1 MPDEVRLMW
10 HWGQPYWLM
19 LLLVLAV
26 VALWQRRQRAVTQA
40 PPTVTLIHPDLALLP
55 PVYDPPATRLYSAFG
70 MNLLALTCL
79 VLALAQPQWLGNW
92 LPPTPLGREIVLLVD
107 TSKSMSISDF
117 ELNGQAVERLAVLKD
132 LVTRFVAGRAG
143 DRFGLIGFGSVAGTL
158 VPPTFDRGLLIATLA
173 RLQVGMAGDDTAL
186 GDAIGLALKQLHGQA
201 RLRPALILFTDGDST
216 AGDIKPAEAVVL
228 AQRMGVPIYTV
239 QVGGDLFAAGR
250 APQAVADSEPGLQQI
265 AAQTGGRAYQ
275 AGNRAAL
282 QNVIHDIGLREAT
295 VTQPTTRR
303 ATEEWYWLPLLL
315 GALLMSVAQIQSL
328 QRAAA

>member
-26 VALWQRRQRAVTQA
+26 VALWQRRQRVVTQA

-132 LVTRFVAGRAG
+132 LVTRFV
-143 DRFGLIGFGSVAGTL
+143 
-158 VPPTFDRGLLIATLA
+158 DRGLLIATLA

-295 VTQPTTRR
+295 VTQSTTRR